1 LPELQLLSSLLSPA
15 VISTFG
21 PFGVFAFA
29 MLWMLWFWA
38 RGREERQARINE
50 EHAKALRED
59 QREIFQRLNEDIDRL
74 TAEKSILETR
84 LRIADGQVVRW
95 RGQAFD
101 YYAMARDNYHAAANA
116 RAALIA
122 AGLKTKADFEAFP
135 ITSPSPP
142 QVNGEA

>member
-1 LPELQLLSSLLSPA
+1 
-15 VISTFG
+15 
-21 PFGVFAFA
+21 
-29 MLWMLWFWA
+29 MLWFWA

-84 LRIADGQVVRW
+84 LRIADSQVLRW

-101 YYAMARDNYHAAANA
+101 YYAMARDNHHAAANA
-116 RAALIA
+116 RAALVA
-122 AGLKTKADFEAFP
+122 AGLKAPSDYTALP
-135 ITSPSPP
+135 ILSPEPP
-142 QVNGEA
+142 KLDGDM